1 MSHRLSVLS
10 PRTIQCLGILSNHE
24 DFITVQNLADVLKIS
39 KRTLFRELKDIDAFL
54 NPFGIKL
61 VSKTGI
67 GIQLQGQSEALN
79 LFRRQLLD
87 AGLSMSNY
95 SKEDRQTILLAEV
108 LKNQQLDKFII
119 YANQFQVSE
128 ATISHDVNALEATLE
143 KYQLKLSR
151 KPGLNFYLLGS
162 EENIRKAIREF
173 IYHHAQEERFTKLLN
188 FQSPWDVEQ
197 FFNAHGEN
205 SILNILNKDILRS
218 VIHVLKE
225 NDFFWVNQL
234 AQTAYVGLIIHIT
247 IAIERLKN
255 HENIEMEQNLMK
267 QLQSDPMFDK
277 AKHLSAYFEENFEVV
292 FPDSEIA
299 YISMHLK
306 GARRLNV
313 QEQQYEDLEFS
324 HELLLDYA
332 HRLIY
337 SFEKSL
343 GLKLFQDEYLVSGLL
358 THLRPALT
366 RVKYGMEIRNPLLD
380 QIKSQYK
387 DVYQVSKTCISSLN
401 DPYFNALNEDET
413 GFIAMHFGAALER
426 LKLHNQRS
434 IKVAVLCASGIGISA
449 LLASR
454 LKSQFKD
461 QIEVEARSH
470 LLIDQL
476 KKDGFQ
482 MIIST
487 MEVQSDLPTVLVN
500 PLLSDQDI
508 SAITLTMSTCLSK
521 EAVIPQAKLESA
533 KKDLELTTQ
542 IAQGIHTIVDSIH
555 IEPLRNDLSISDML
569 RLISKQMS
577 SSLSQE
583 EQLFKDLKDRE
594 AMGNVILSDEG
605 IVLFHARTEACH
617 IAKMVIFRATEDI
630 MCYRPNAIRTVL
642 VLLVG
647 RHQPMELN
655 RWMSEL
661 SASLIEDNEYLSLI
675 HTGHPSTLMDYV
687 AKRFKKRFIEWVNSL

>member
-1 MSHRLSVLS
+1 MNHRLSVLS
-10 PRTIQCLGILSNHE
+10 PRTIQCLGILSDTNA
-24 DFITVQNLADVLKIS
+24 FITVQNLANMLKIS

-54 NPFGIKL
+54 DPFGL
-61 VSKTGI
+61 TLETKTGL
-67 GIQLQGQSEALN
+67 GIQLKGEDEDLN
-79 LFRRQLLD
+79 LFKRQLLEV
-87 AGLSMSNY
+87 GLSMSTY

-108 LKNQQLDKFII
+108 LKNQHLDKFIV

-128 ATISHDVNALEATLE
+128 ATISHDVNALETVLE
-143 KYQLKLSR
+143 KYQLSLIR
-151 KPGLNFYLLGS
+151 KPGLNLSLSGS

-173 IYHHAQEERFTKLLN
+173 IYRHAQEEKFTNLLN

-205 SILNILNKDILRS
+205 SILNILNKEILRS

-255 HENIEMEQNLMK
+255 NENIEMDPQLMK
-267 QLQSDPMFDK
+267 QLQVDPMFDK
-277 AKHLSAYFEENFEVV
+277 AKNLSEYFEDEFEVI
-292 FPDSEIA
+292 FPDAEVA

-313 QEQQYEDLEFS
+313 DDQLSEDPEFS
-324 HELLLDYA
+324 HELLLNYV

-337 SFEKSL
+337 SFEKIL

-366 RVKYGMEIRNPLLD
+366 RVKYSMEIRNPLLE
-380 QIKSQYK
+380 QIKSQYT
-387 DVYQVSKTCISSLN
+387 DVYRVAKTCIASLN
-401 DPYFNALNEDET
+401 DPYFNALNEDEI

-426 LKLHNQRS
+426 LKVHSLKS
-434 IKVAVLCASGIGISA
+434 VKVAVLCASGIGISA

-476 KKDGFQ
+476 KEDGFQ
-482 MIIST
+482 MIVST
-487 MEVQSDLPTVLVN
+487 MEVKSDLPIVMVN

-508 SAITLTMSTCLSK
+508 NAISLMMSQSLSSK
-521 EAVIPQAKLESA
+521 ALSTPIKTIPAS
-533 KKDLELTTQ
+533 KDMSLLAELTHSLNTFIQSIQ
-542 IAQGIHTIVDSIH
+542 IEDMAS
-555 IEPLRNDLSISDML
+555 DLSLEEIL
-569 RLISKQMS
+569 KWIASKMS
-577 SSLSQE
+577 SNQVQE
-583 EQLFKDLKDRE
+583 EVLFTDLMNRE
-594 AMGNVILSDEG
+594 AMGNVVLEDEG
-605 IVLFHARTEACH
+605 IVLFHTRTEACVD
-617 IAKMVIFRATEDI
+617 AKMSI
-630 MCYRPNAIRTVL
+630 YRSSKELLAYQPKSIKTIL

-647 RHQPMELN
+647 RHQPMDLN
-655 RWMSEL
+655 CYM
-661 SASLIEDNEYLSLI
+661 A
-675 HTGHPSTLMDYV
+675 
-687 AKRFKKRFIEWVNSL
+687 F